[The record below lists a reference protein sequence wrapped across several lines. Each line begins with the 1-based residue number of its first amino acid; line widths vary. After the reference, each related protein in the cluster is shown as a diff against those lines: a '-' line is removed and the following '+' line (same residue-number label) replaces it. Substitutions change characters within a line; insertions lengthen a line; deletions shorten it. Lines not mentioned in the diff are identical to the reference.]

1 MEKLLE
7 WMRGI
12 VLLFFLLSALLY
24 FVPRE
29 VYKKYIRFFMEMI
42 LILAILFPVIKLF
55 YDGDSFEKMV
65 HYDEFWQEISGLQT
79 DMEHMEYLQN
89 EYYVKQYE
97 QAIET
102 DIQSMTEEYGYK
114 TKQVNICLNAGYEME
129 QITLCVEPEKKMADT
144 GKTEEEALADLKGAL
159 LDFYRTD
166 EEHVKISVQ

>member
-1 MEKLLE
+1 
-7 WMRGI
+7 
-12 VLLFFLLSALLY
+12 
-24 FVPRE
+24 
-29 VYKKYIRFFMEMI
+29 
-42 LILAILFPVIKLF
+42 
-55 YDGDSFEKMV
+55 MV

-89 EYYVKQYE
+89 EYNVKQYE

-102 DIQSMTEEYGYK
+102 DIQSMAEEYGYK
-114 TKQVNICLNAGYEME
+114 TKQVNVCLNAGYEME